1 MSLSRVARYALNLFV
16 SDPDLRVNSETL
28 RTQMG
33 IGRPKS
39 RKLIVELE
47 SAGYIIRIRNSNI
60 GTRLKVSQ
68 KVQLSVPSDTLYS
81 DIAFSPIS
89 NSLKANISYIATN
102 KFFDEV
108 KEDGGSMNDEMYRS
122 LFGSKSTSDFETDQ
136 NAKTNKR
143 KRHRDSVEVA
153 KWNSKDVAYEFA
165 DRMMDLWNI
174 PPFRVT
180 QSRFVMALAGMRKKF
195 QTNGAI
201 EVAMIDIFFSAIQH
215 DKYKD
220 GNHLW
225 RSFIRIAP
233 SIVEQAR
240 ISVTTPEQRETAIVE
255 AKAQA
260 AKKLALFDD
269 ED

>member
-1 MSLSRVARYALNLFV
+1 MSLSRDARYALNLFV

-28 RTQMG
+28 RLHMG
-33 IGRPKS
+33 VSRRKS
-39 RKLIVELE
+39 RQLIIELE
-47 SAGYIIRIRNSNI
+47 SAGYVNRLTNTAF
-60 GTRLKVSQ
+60 GTTLKISPKVPVLVS
-68 KVQLSVPSDTLYS
+68 SDTLYS

-89 NSLKANISYIATN
+89 NSLKADISYIATN
-102 KFFDEV
+102 FFDEV
-108 KEDGGSMNDEMYRS
+108 KEDGGSMNDEMYKS

-136 NAKTNKR
+136 NAKMDKR
-143 KRHRDSVEVA
+143 KRHRDSVEVS

-165 DRMMDLWNI
+165 DRMLDMWNI

-180 QSRFVMALAGMRKKF
+180 QTRFVMALAGLRKRF
-195 QTNGAI
+195 ETNGAI
-201 EVAMIDIFFSAIQH
+201 EVAMIDIFFSSIQH

-240 ISVTTPEQRETAIVE
+240 IAVTTPEQRETAIVD

>member
-1 MSLSRVARYALNLFV
+1 MSLSRDARYALNLFV

-28 RTQMG
+28 KIQMG
-33 IGRPKS
+33 VSRRKS
-39 RKLIVELE
+39 RQLIIELE
-47 SAGYIIRIRNSNI
+47 SAGYVIRLRNSNI
-60 GTRLKVSQ
+60 GTRLKISQ
-68 KVQLSVPSDTLYS
+68 KVPVLVPSDTLYS

-89 NSLKANISYIATN
+89 NSLKADISYIATN
-102 KFFDEV
+102 FFDKV
-108 KEDGGSMNDEMYRS
+108 KEDRGSMNEEMYKS
-122 LFGSKSTSDFETDQ
+122 IFGSKSINDFEIDQ
-136 NAKTNKR
+136 NAKVDKR
-143 KRHRDSVEVA
+143 RVHRNGVEVSR
-153 KWNSKDVAYEFA
+153 WSSKDVAYEFA
-165 DRMMDLWNI
+165 ERMMDMWNI

-180 QSRFVMALAGMRKKF
+180 QTRFVMALGAMRKRF
-195 QTNGAI
+195 ETNGAI
-201 EVAMIDIFFSAIQH
+201 EVAMIDIFFISIQH

-240 ISVTTPEQRETAIVE
+240 IAVTTPEQRETAIVE